1 MTCIAIMC
9 SCTFQSLIH
18 DNKELDIIE
27 LRGLIKTYEDGQPSI
42 DQETTDKYSNSN
54 YVLSESSLR
63 YLRNYESYE
72 NVNITSYVIINRNS
86 EPNSKGVSVSYHVT
100 FRIDK
105 NTNKLIEID
114 SIEEISIEKQ

>member
-1 MTCIAIMC
+1 MC
-9 SCTFQSLIH
+9 SCAFQSPIH

-42 DQETTDKYSNSN
+42 DKETTDKYSNSN

-72 NVNITSYVIINRNS
+72 NVNIISYIIINRNS
-86 EPNSKGVSVSYHVT
+86 EPNSKGVSMSYHVT

-114 SIEEISIEKQ
+114 SVEEISIKK